1 VEAETME
8 SNSDKSDWLDFKSIK
23 ARADVHPVLEH
34 FGILEHLEER
44 GAELVGW
51 CPFGK
56 EHGKADSFAFNVE
69 KRSFQCFACKARGS
83 VLDFIGKYRGVGLRD
98 AAKIALDILGEGDT
112 ATPQAE
118 KRPAAKGRP
127 YGKPDHSPVRPPAK
141 EPEARRETKR
151 ETPQEET
158 AGLPFFG
165 WDHAQFLV
173 ESEMLDPAR
182 LVVLDVAGLETFLK
196 VTAKKSEEKTG

>member
-1 VEAETME
+1 ME
-8 SNSDKSDWLDFKSIK
+8 RESDKSDWLDFKAIK
-23 ARADVHPVLEH
+23 AKTEVKPVLEH

-44 GAELVGW
+44 GPELVGW

-83 VLDFIGKYRGVGLRD
+83 VLDFIGKHQGVGLRD
-98 AAKIALDILGEGDT
+98 AAKIALDILGEGDI
-112 ATPQAE
+112 ATPQGE
-118 KRPAAKGRP
+118 KRPETKGRP
-127 YGKPDHSPVRPPAK
+127 YGKPEPSPARPPVK
-141 EPEARRETKR
+141 EPEARRETQR
-151 ETPQEET
+151 EAAQEEDE
-158 AGLPFFG
+158 AGGLPFFG

-196 VTAKKSEEKTG
+196 VTAKQSEEQTG

>member
-1 VEAETME
+1 ME
-8 SNSDKSDWLDFKSIK
+8 SNSDKSDWIDFKEIK
-23 ARADVHPVLEH
+23 ARADVHPVLER

-112 ATPQAE
+112 ATPPEE
-118 KRPAAKGRP
+118 KQPAAKGRP
-127 YGKPDHSPVRPPAK
+127 YGKPDPSPARPSAK
-141 EPEARRETKR
+141 EPEVRREAKR
-151 ETPQEET
+151 GAPQEEDK
-158 AGLPFFG
+158 AGGLPFFG

-182 LVVLDVAGLETFLK
+182 LVVLDVAGMETFLK
-196 VTAKKSEEKTG
+196 VTAKRSEEPTE

>member
-8 SNSDKSDWLDFKSIK
+8 SNSDKSDWIDFKEIK
-23 ARADVHPVLEH
+23 ARTDVRPVLEH

-44 GAELVGW
+44 GPELVGW

-83 VLDFIGKYRGVGLRD
+83 VLDFIAKHQGVGLRD
-98 AAKIALDILGEGDT
+98 AAKIALDILGEGD
-112 ATPQAE
+112 APPE
-118 KRPAAKGRP
+118 GKRPEAKGRP
-127 YGKPDHSPVRPPAK
+127 YGKPDPSPTRPSVK
-141 EPEARRETKR
+141 EQEVRREAQRATS
-151 ETPQEET
+151 PEEDE
-158 AGLPFFG
+158 AGGLPFFG

>member
-1 VEAETME
+1 ME
-8 SNSDKSDWLDFKSIK
+8 RDSDKSDWLDFKEIK
-23 ARADVHPVLEH
+23 ARTDVRPVLEH

-44 GAELVGW
+44 GPELVGW

-56 EHGKADSFAFNVE
+56 EHGKADSFAFNTE

-83 VLDFIGKYRGVGLRD
+83 VLDFIGKHQGVGLRD

-112 ATPQAE
+112 ATPQEE
-118 KRPAAKGRP
+118 KRPEAKGRP
-127 YGKPDHSPVRPPAK
+127 YSKPDPSPAHTPVK
-141 EPEARRETKR
+141 EPEGRRETKR

-165 WDHAQFLV
+165 WEHAQFLI
-173 ESEMLDPAR
+173 EADMLDPAR

-196 VTAKKSEEKTG
+196 VTAKQSEEKTG

>member
-1 VEAETME
+1 ME
-8 SNSDKSDWLDFKSIK
+8 SNSDKSDWLDFKEIK
-23 ARADVHPVLEH
+23 ARADVRSVLEH

-83 VLDFIGKYRGVGLRD
+83 VLDFIGKYRGVSLRD
-98 AAKIALDILGEGDT
+98 AAKIALDILGKGDT
-112 ATPQAE
+112 ATPPEE
-118 KRPAAKGRP
+118 KRPTAKGRP
-127 YGKPDHSPVRPPAK
+127 YGRPDPSPARPPAK
-141 EPEARRETKR
+141 ELEARRETQR
-151 ETPQEET
+151 EVPPEEA

-196 VTAKKSEEKTG
+196 VTAKQSEEKTG

>member
-8 SNSDKSDWLDFKSIK
+8 RESDKSDWLDFKDIK
-23 ARADVHPVLEH
+23 ARADVRPVLEH

-83 VLDFIGKYRGVGLRD
+83 VLDFIGKHQGVGLRD
-98 AAKIALDILGEGDT
+98 AAKIALDILGDK
-112 ATPQAE
+112 ATPQEE
-118 KRPAAKGRP
+118 KRPEAKGRP
-127 YGKPDHSPVRPPAK
+127 YGKPDPSPARPPAK
-141 EPEARRETKR
+141 EPEVRREAKR
-151 ETPQEET
+151 EASQEEDE
-158 AGLPFFG
+158 AGGLPFFG

-173 ESEMLDPAR
+173 EAEMLDPAR

-196 VTAKKSEEKTG
+196 VTAKKSEEQTG